1 MWRHQIS
8 LGTADDKDRNKSRQ
22 TFLQF
27 FKDGPDKV
35 MFSKMKQSE
44 MEVPNLM
51 LLKLALKDRARKQF
65 SDKKD
70 GDIVLTNEAIEKYR
84 QMKSTIGELLFTT
97 NTDLLISKH

>member
-1 MWRHQIS
+1 
-8 LGTADDKDRNKSRQ
+8 
-22 TFLQF
+22 
-27 FKDGPDKV
+27 
-35 MFSKMKQSE
+35 
-44 MEVPNLM
+44 M